1 MKPKLTKKQEAQ
13 MIEIVTRI
21 AQEELYVET
30 LDRRWSDSLDFYDVS
45 VWSLKEALEK
55 AYQAGRA
62 SVN

>member
-1 MKPKLTKKQEAQ
+1 MKTKLTKKQEAQ

-30 LDRRWSDSLDFYDVS
+30 LNRRWSDSLDFYEVS